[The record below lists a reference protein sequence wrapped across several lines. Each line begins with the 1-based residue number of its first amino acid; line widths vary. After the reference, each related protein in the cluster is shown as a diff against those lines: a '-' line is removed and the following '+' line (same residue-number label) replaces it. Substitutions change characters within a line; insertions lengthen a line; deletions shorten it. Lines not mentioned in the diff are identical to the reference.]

1 MTPHDKTEALATRLK
16 QHVEPLSLEI
26 EGRLAEYDVA
36 MKERGMAI
44 DNRQHYESAAT
55 ASKEAAKAVS
65 QHIRSC
71 LTLRNVD
78 AKEVRKTRAVRAGH
92 LEDVEINESLVSE
105 ASISIATA
113 ELRASRAAGE
123 IKGLMRTARDDAAK
137 VLSERIASTI
147 NADFPAV
154 ACFVNLVAEI
164 AERGDSAIYNVNP
177 SCFEPTDFALGELS
191 KIIRSAL
198 GRRDR
203 ELGSKTFLPELPEN
217 IGGAV
222 RSPLAMQKMQ
232 TEIDAMAA
240 AL

>member
-1 MTPHDKTEALATRLK
+1 MTPQDKTEELATLLK
-16 QHVEPLSLEI
+16 QHVEPLCLKI
-26 EGRLAEYDVA
+26 EGHLAEYGAA
-36 MKERGMAI
+36 MEERGMAI
-44 DNRQHYESAAT
+44 ENRQHYESAAS

-123 IKGLMRTARDDAAK
+123 TKALMRMARDDAAK
-137 VLSERIASTI
+137 VLSEKIASTI
-147 NADFPAV
+147 DADFPAV

-164 AERGDSAIYNVNP
+164 VEMGDSANYNADP
-177 SCFEPTDFALGELS
+177 SCFEPMDFALGELS

-203 ELGSKTFLPELPEN
+203 DLGSKTFLPELPET

-232 TEIDAMAA
+232 AEIDAMAA